1 MTKRTA
7 RERGGEG
14 ARRCPWC
21 RRELPAPAKTGR
33 PRVYC
38 RQSCRQQ
45 DYEARRR
52 ASELRLGDGELVVAR
67 RDVDELRDA
76 ADVLAYAV
84 DDTERDLATNA
95 NPTKAELREL
105 LDWLLEAA
113 RPLHHL
119 ARQ

>member
-1 MTKRTA
+1 MTKDQA
-7 RERGGEG
+7 AERGEER

-21 RRELPAPAKTGR
+21 RRELPAAARTVR

-84 DDTERDLATNA
+84 DDADRDLAANP
-95 NPTKAELREL
+95 NPTKAELR
-105 LDWLLEAA
+105 
-113 RPLHHL
+113 
-119 ARQ
+119 